1 MIFSYGPDAPELQ
14 VRKLGDLAFMFQ
26 LYEVAY
32 QAYHNAKRDF
42 SADQAWLHFAGASV
56 CTILILSVSLH
67 LHIFSKLCN
76 FLSEIY
82 NFFFHIANELSVM

>member
-1 MIFSYGPDAPELQ
+1 MNQQCGLLVFKLLCLLKVVIFFKQNLLNYYCRYGPDAPELQ

-56 CTILILSVSLH
+56 CT
-67 LHIFSKLCN
+67 
-76 FLSEIY
+76 
-82 NFFFHIANELSVM
+82 FFICF